1 MTVAQLT
8 GSFGQ
13 RALMDERGSHL
24 DRVWSWILAT
34 SREHGGRWLVV
45 ANKAVTDRLAGAH
58 EVPAFVEL
66 AHFNALRGLDTYGD
80 VRGIVVLGRP
90 MPAPSDVEMIRGAL
104 TGWATPVSLG
114 KAYYPGRATTLSARD
129 GSALTVDAEAHP
141 DALTEAVRAAVC
153 EAEIVQAIGR
163 GRAVNRSEDNPLA
176 VYVLGNVP
184 LTGLMPDTVGQW
196 APLGPDGEYFSRH
209 GIELE
214 AVADMARLMGE
225 RDRNRLKEARS
236 RGRLGSFPSKNTYY
250 WDFYP
255 TSGARTGF
263 YTVKQKGRDGA
274 AFNAARISREVGPL
288 VDYLRRA
295 LPAGAEL
302 TAVHD
307 PWAEGFGLIQCQV
320 TGGLNFGL
328 APSH

>member
-1 MTVAQLT
+1 
-8 GSFGQ
+8 
-13 RALMDERGSHL
+13 
-24 DRVWSWILAT
+24 
-34 SREHGGRWLVV
+34 LVV

-80 VRGIVVLGRP
+80 VRGLVVLGRP

-114 KAYYPGRATTLSARD
+114 KVYYPGRATTLSARD

-163 GRAVNRSEDNPLA
+163 GRAVNRSEENPLA

-184 LTGLMPDTVGQW
+184 LTGMMPDTVGPW

-214 AVADMARLMGE
+214 ATSDMARLMGE
-225 RDRNRLKEARS
+225 DRERLKKARG
-236 RGRLGSFPSKNTYY
+236 RGRLGTNPSNKTLY
-250 WDFYP
+250 WEMSP
-255 TSGARTGF
+255 TSGSPTVGARLGA
-263 YTVKQKGRDGA
+263 YSIKQNGRKGDALSVVRITADA
-274 AFNAARISREVGPL
+274 APL
-288 VDYLRRA
+288 IDHLRRA
-295 LPAGAEL
+295 LPDGAEL